1 MTSRDKYEGTGE
13 HEWPRRENAAMY
25 VKRKQ
30 QERQERR
37 RTLLAAV
44 VGWTVLVVGVICIYA
59 GNYLVMA
66 VRYA

>member
-1 MTSRDKYEGTGE
+1 MTSRDKNEGTGK

-30 QERQERR
+30 QERR
-37 RTLLAAV
+37 RTLLAAA

-59 GNYLVMA
+59 GNYLVM
-66 VRYA
+66 VTRYA